1 MVYTQFIDGE
11 LITGSNRES
20 WINYNPA
27 NNNSLGE
34 VIQANEQDIEAAV
47 DSSEKAFHIWRA
59 KTGVERGRVLLKTA
73 EILRSRL
80 DSIALLETN
89 DVGKPIAES
98 LAVDVT
104 SAADALEYFGGM
116 AATIHGQFVDLKNA
130 FGYTRPEPLG
140 VCAGIGAW
148 NYPIQIAAWKAAPA
162 LACGNSMIFKPS
174 ELTPA
179 TALELAKAFMEAG
192 APPGLF
198 NVVQGDGRVGKMLVD
213 HPRIAKLGSV

>member
-1 MVYTQFIDGE
+1 MVYSQFIDGE
-11 LITGSNRES
+11 LIAGSNSES
-20 WINYNPA
+20 WTNYNPA

-47 DSSEKAFHIWRA
+47 DSSEKEFQVWRE

-98 LAVDVT
+98 LAVDIT

-116 AATIHGQFVDLKNA
+116 AATIHGQFVD
-130 FGYTRPEPLG
+130 
-140 VCAGIGAW
+140 
-148 NYPIQIAAWKAAPA
+148 
-162 LACGNSMIFKPS
+162 
-174 ELTPA
+174 
-179 TALELAKAFMEAG
+179 
-192 APPGLF
+192 
-198 NVVQGDGRVGKMLVD
+198 
-213 HPRIAKLGSV
+213 